1 MTWKWNPQR
10 LRAANLA
17 AEDRLTDEQIAVDLG
32 VTRRT
37 LANWRDRPEFRL
49 RIERIINEAT
59 ARAHAEGVM
68 TVAGRVQRYKD
79 RLDALD
85 RIVTERAADPALAN
99 VPGGKTGFVYLE
111 PMLVKVY
118 DASGQFTERMA
129 DLDTPPEQL
138 TSAKRDILVNI
149 AKVDLATMGEMRQIE
164 KQAAQDQGQWSE
176 KHESSQQTEILVRQ
190 YVGIDLGRLTG
201 QTRDAD
207 SLPPAGRGPAA
218 LP

>member
-1 MTWKWNPQR
+1 MAWKWTTQR
-10 LRAANLA
+10 LQAANLA
-17 AEDRLTDEQIAVDLG
+17 AEDRLTDAKIAADLG
-32 VTRRT
+32 VTRQCI
-37 LANWRDRPEFRL
+37 AKWRSQAEFRL
-49 RIERIINEAT
+49 RVARIINEAT

-118 DASGQFTERMA
+118 DTSGQFTEQMA
-129 DLDTPPEQL
+129 ALDTPPEQL
-138 TSAKRDILVNI
+138 TSAKRDILVHV
-149 AKVDLATMGEMRQIE
+149 AKVDLATMSEMRQIE

-176 KHESSQQTEILVRQ
+176 KHENSQQTEILVRQ

-207 SLPPAGRGPAA
+207 PLPPAGRGPAA